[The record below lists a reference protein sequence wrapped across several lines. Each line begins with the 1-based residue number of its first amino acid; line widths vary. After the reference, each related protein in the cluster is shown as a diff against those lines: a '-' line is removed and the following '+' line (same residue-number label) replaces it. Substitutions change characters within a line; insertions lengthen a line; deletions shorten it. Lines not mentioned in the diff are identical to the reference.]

1 MSEEKVFS
9 IEELTQAIRKA
20 AEAETVVEFEY
31 PYISGLYFNIAYASK
46 HLLQQILDGAKEN
59 YFNPK
64 TRMQEE
70 RTNSAKFNRLAARQL
85 VRGWKG
91 LTVKS
96 LKTLIVG
103 LSTSASD
110 DTEIPYS
117 EELAYALMD
126 SSLDF
131 QNWVVSVATDVSNFS
146 NIAQTKAEQYEN
158 LK

>member
-20 AEAETVVEFEY
+20 AEAEVVVEFEY
-31 PYISGLYFNIAYASK
+31 PYIPGLYFNIAYASK

-85 VRGWKG
+85 VRGWRG

-96 LKTLIVG
+96 LKSLIVG

-110 DTEIPYS
+110 NTEIPYS

-126 SSLDF
+126 ASLDF

-146 NIAQTKAEQYEN
+146 GIAQTKAEQYEN
-158 LK
+158 LE